1 MSCSDET
8 ESEPG
13 FARNSSLT
21 SPAMRSASGP
31 VWQPVRAKHFTLPS
45 ECLSHWPE
53 VISFPSP
60 SARAR
65 QAGKMARRAAKAAK
79 GSRQTGLFLSLLNR
93 ACSTTAEARQ
103 SEQRQTQLR
112 IDYDRYRRTE
122 AERLFDKLPAG
133 EQGKIEAL
141 ARAKLSAG
149 QHAGSDCDKGGADQA
164 GDRFRGFH
172 PIGSVPGIPISCYS
186 RELRSADLAQ
196 ASRRSS
202 IRWSAKARAAR

>member
-112 IDYDRYRRTE
+112 IDYDQYRRTE
-122 AERLFDKLPAG
+122 AERLFDKLPA
-133 EQGKIEAL
+133 QDVL
-141 ARAKLSAG
+141 LRAGRL
-149 QHAGSDCDKGGADQA
+149 
-164 GDRFRGFH
+164 RMTR
-172 PIGSVPGIPISCYS
+172 
-186 RELRSADLAQ
+186 LRSRLAPP
-196 ASRRSS
+196 APRRLCLIRRFDRRSLHDRAPTAGRS
-202 IRWSAKARAAR
+202 SLSLRPKKRGPFHLVPVIAKATLERLS

>member
-79 GSRQTGLFLSLLNR
+79 GSRQTGLFLTLLNR

-112 IDYDRYRRTE
+112 IDYDQYRRTE

-141 ARAKLSAG
+141 ARAKLS
-149 QHAGSDCDKGGADQA
+149 CW
-164 GDRFRGFH
+164 R
-172 PIGSVPGIPISCYS
+172 PCP
-186 RELRSADLAQ
+186 
-196 ASRRSS
+196 
-202 IRWSAKARAAR
+202 

>member
-13 FARNSSLT
+13 FASNSSLT

-31 VWQPVRAKHFTLPS
+31 VWQPVRAKHFRLPS
-45 ECLSHWPE
+45 ECLSHSHA

-60 SARAR
+60 SARTR
-65 QAGKMARRAAKAAK
+65 QAGKMARRAAKAAN

-112 IDYDRYRRTE
+112 FFFNDTAPTE
-122 AERLFDKLPAG
+122 
-133 EQGKIEAL
+133 
-141 ARAKLSAG
+141 
-149 QHAGSDCDKGGADQA
+149 
-164 GDRFRGFH
+164 
-172 PIGSVPGIPISCYS
+172 
-186 RELRSADLAQ
+186 
-196 ASRRSS
+196 
-202 IRWSAKARAAR
+202 